1 MAGVKPWNG
10 KKKPVTLVAPV
21 VARNRTA
28 QRSSRFWASI
38 PNMTTKPERI
48 PIRLIATCIAVNV
61 SLMPSG

>member
-1 MAGVKPWNG
+1 
-10 KKKPVTLVAPV
+10 V